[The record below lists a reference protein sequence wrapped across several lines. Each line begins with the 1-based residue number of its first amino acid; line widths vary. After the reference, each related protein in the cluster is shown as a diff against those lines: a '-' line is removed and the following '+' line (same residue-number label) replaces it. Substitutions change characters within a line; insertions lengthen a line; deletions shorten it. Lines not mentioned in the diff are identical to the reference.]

1 MNSTGPTFVSQRSAI
16 TVNFFCTYNFFLGF
30 YAPSHTDFYKF
41 HIASL
46 KSDSKPRLSRRSAH
60 HVSRALFSNNFRSN
74 SVNII
79 FNMMRRKISIQFYS
93 KKKLRPWFLIF
104 QQNEKNAYVSLSR
117 HAVAMRPYS
126 KTEPANETFWKHV
139 QKNSPWRIFFP
150 VFTEKNKFF
159 ENFFAQAWS

>member
-1 MNSTGPTFVSQRSAI
+1 MRKHHTN
-16 TVNFFCTYNFFLGF
+16 TVNFFYVQFFLSF

-46 KSDSKPRLSRRSAH
+46 NSDSQLLLSRRSAH
-60 HVSRALFSNNFRSN
+60 HVSRALFN
-74 SVNII
+74 
-79 FNMMRRKISIQFYS
+79 

-117 HAVAMRPYS
+117 YAVSMRPYS

-139 QKNSPWRIFFP
+139 QKNSLWKCSPGIQKIFSGIWKIISGTRKLLLKSALETWCALLRLKRGLLSEF
-150 VFTEKNKFF
+150 KDAIWNL
-159 ENFFAQAWS
+159 